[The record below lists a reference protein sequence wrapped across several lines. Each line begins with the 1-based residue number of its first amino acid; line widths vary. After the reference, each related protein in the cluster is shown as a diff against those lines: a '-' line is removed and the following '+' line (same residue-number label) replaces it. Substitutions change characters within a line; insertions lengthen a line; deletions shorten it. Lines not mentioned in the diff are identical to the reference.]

1 MPNRTEAARRKPSQ
15 SPLGDYGH
23 CAFSRLHRR
32 SLIVLASRFRASRLT
47 RRDAS
52 AIAPQGGGDWRA
64 RSSRCGSSG
73 GNHWNQECRG
83 VLGVVQDRVCGRHKL
98 AARRLIRAGVQVA
111 IKAREIAAGNFQAYD
126 VAPPKDIACSPQI
139 HRNFVHLV
147 WIQQLRLLLR
157 ITIAQAQNSVSAR
170 FIANP
175 SGETS
180 TSLAVKSVSTAEDLA
195 QSSSVT
201 DPVTSISSA
210 SGFVE

>member
-139 HRNFVHLV
+139 QCDRSSDFHILGKWLRGIDKHVVTILNGALVTGSRFVV
-147 WIQQLRLLLR
+147 R
-157 ITIAQAQNSVSAR
+157 SVA
-170 FIANP
+170 
-175 SGETS
+175 
-180 TSLAVKSVSTAEDLA
+180 AE
-195 QSSSVT
+195 
-201 DPVTSISSA
+201 
-210 SGFVE
+210 

>member
-111 IKAREIAAGNFQAYD
+111 IKAREIAAGNFRRMMWPLRKTLL
-126 VAPPKDIACSPQI
+126 VAHK
-139 HRNFVHLV
+139 
-147 WIQQLRLLLR
+147 
-157 ITIAQAQNSVSAR
+157 
-170 FIANP
+170 
-175 SGETS
+175 S
-180 TSLAVKSVSTAEDLA
+180 TEILYTW
-195 QSSSVT
+195 
-201 DPVTSISSA
+201 
-210 SGFVE
+210 SGFNSSGFSCESR